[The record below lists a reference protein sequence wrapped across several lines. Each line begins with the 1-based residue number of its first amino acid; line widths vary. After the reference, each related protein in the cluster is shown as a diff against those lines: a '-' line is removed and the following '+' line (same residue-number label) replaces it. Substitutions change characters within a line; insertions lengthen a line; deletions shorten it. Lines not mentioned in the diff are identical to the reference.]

1 MKITKELLKQ
11 IIKEEI
17 QSLKEQ
23 EEELA
28 DKQPLRRIA
37 AGVVVN
43 MINQGLYPSKTQH
56 FSWSRRLEDLEER
69 SLDNAVE
76 VIKDNFSR
84 KFLMAPA
91 SPEMM
96 EKLKPFLKAADTRSD
111 AFLKLNQFFNKRTT
125 ASALK
130 QDAAFTAIEMFQT
143 LEGDMQKY
151 YKQLSQGYPDAYS
164 TLFQTAYDEA
174 KRIKAA
180 AQKGDQ
186 KALQLLLTYAKLG
199 KAKVVYDA
207 MVSVSYESKETESG
221 GKDSTYTS
229 RTDDRS
235 FQYVTARLVK
245 V

>member
-1 MKITKELLKQ
+1 
-11 IIKEEI
+11 
-17 QSLKEQ
+17 
-23 EEELA
+23 
-28 DKQPLRRIA
+28 
-37 AGVVVN
+37 

-84 KFLMAPA
+84 KFLMAPS

-111 AFLKLNQFFNKRTT
+111 AFLKINQFFNKRTT
-125 ASALK
+125 AAALK

-143 LEGDMQKY
+143 LGGDMQKY
-151 YKQLSQGYPDAYS
+151 YKELSQGYPDAFS
-164 TLFQTAYDEA
+164 TLFQTAYNEA

-180 AQKGDQ
+180 AKKGDQ
-186 KALQLLLTYAKLG
+186 KAIQLLLTYAKLG
-199 KAKVVYDA
+199 KARVVYDA
-207 MVSVSYESKETESG
+207 MVSTSYESKETETG
-221 GKDSTYTS
+221 GKDSTHTS